1 MMAHFKLSPRPSVEN
16 VWRWKD
22 YGKI

>member
-1 MMAHFKLSPRPSVEN
+1 MAHFKLSPRPSVEN